1 LYLDFGKVLTLGFIG
16 SGEAFDFSKM
26 GFQSFGVFVE
36 IECFVVLHGFD
47 FFFLIKTVNELDDIF
62 AFFVLHVEVIV
73 LDGVRSV
80 LYLGLDAF
88 KFEILL

>member
-1 LYLDFGKVLTLGFIG
+1 
-16 SGEAFDFSKM
+16 
-26 GFQSFGVFVE
+26 
-36 IECFVVLHGFD
+36 
-47 FFFLIKTVNELDDIF
+47 
-62 AFFVLHVEVIV
+62 LHVEVIV